1 VESLKRGKST
11 RFLGSR
17 EILPRKHERACR
29 TAREATVNLPEMMEI
44 GEESKVYATDQYD
57 A

>member
-1 VESLKRGKST
+1 MESLKRGKST

-17 EILPRKHERACR
+17 EMLPRKHERACR
-29 TAREATVNLPEMMEI
+29 TTKKATVKLPEMMEI
-44 GEESKVYATDQYD
+44 GEESRVYVTDQYD